1 MSTLHLI
8 KSFFLKPVLRGLD
21 HRSVDSKKYL
31 RASGLHQ
38 FDINNQENYLPAQ
51 FVYSFMKNVSK
62 TEQIRNLGS
71 FLLND
76 LKFGKLS
83 NWGDMIISTPDL
95 FTSMKTGARYNHVL
109 CTHQR
114 AEFHING
121 NTASYSWTYNDK
133 EMEGRDQVDY
143 LNLFYA
149 IDGIR
154 VGAGSK
160 WTPLEIHTICSDLP
174 DLENLLPYE
183 SNTVVRT
190 NCKRSG
196 IVFKT
201 SLLTTPMNDK
211 SRVKSDYS
219 EEHLNIQGEIQ
230 SILNAWKGETLPL
243 VDVIAEMALM
253 SRATLYRK
261 LLNQGTSYFEIVDN
275 WRCTQAL
282 KILSENDYHSIK
294 EISQKLKYSSC
305 SNFERSFKRWT
316 GTTPGRFRDSIRS

>member
-76 LKFGKLS
+76 LKFVKLS

-95 FTSMKTGARYNHVL
+95 FTSVKTGARYNHVL

-121 NTASYSWTYNDK
+121 NTASYSWTCNDK
-133 EMEGRDQVDY
+133 EMNGRDQVDY

-174 DLENLLPYE
+174 DLDNLLPVE
-183 SNTVVRT
+183 SNTVIRT
-190 NCKRSG
+190 NSKRSG
-196 IVFKT
+196 IMFET
-201 SLLTTPMNDK
+201 SLLSTSMPDK
-211 SRVKSDYS
+211 SRDNYEYSDK
-219 EEHLNIQGEIQ
+219 HLSIQNKIYCILDGWSGEYF
-230 SILNAWKGETLPL
+230 PV
-243 VDVIAEMALM
+243 VDVIAEMGSI
-253 SRATLYRK
+253 SRVTLYRMLHSEGTSYIDILDNWRFTKALK
-261 LLNQGTSYFEIVDN
+261 LLN
-275 WRCTQAL
+275 
-282 KILSENDYHSIK
+282 ENDHSTIK
-294 EISQKLKYSSC
+294 EISQKLKYSNC